1 MSNLLDG
8 LFITLT
14 LADRRK
20 AGRRTK
26 DKEQGAEKAA
36 PAKKGSHAK
45 AAAPHP
51 KDEARGL
58 PPLRFD
64 PTNWTPLDRL
74 TYVGRQECPC
84 CGSAVRYVAGD
95 LIRYFQ
101 NDKVG
106 GQRTIRT
113 RAFSAR
119 DQRFAHLPRT
129 IQELPAEEHV
139 CPACLYSAEI
149 ISGVFEHKQQIQM
162 PLVFPED
169 QPVRAEVSH
178 PRSRGKYQHKP
189 NFDLHQPV

>member
-20 AGRRTK
+20 GGRRTK
-26 DKEQGAEKAA
+26 DTAAEKAPAKQGSHAKVAA
-36 PAKKGSHAK
+36 PAK
-45 AAAPHP
+45 
-51 KDEARGL
+51 DEARAL
-58 PPLRFD
+58 PPLHFD
-64 PTNWTPLDRL
+64 PSNWTPLDRL
-74 TYVGRQECPC
+74 TYVGKQECPC
-84 CGSAVRYVAGD
+84 CGGAVRYVAGD

-129 IQELPAEEHV
+129 IQELPTEEQV
-139 CPACLYSAEI
+139 CPACLYSADIVEA
-149 ISGVFEHKQQIQM
+149 VLEHKHGIQM
-162 PLVFPED
+162 PLAFPEE
-169 QPVRAEVSH
+169 QPVPLAAPF